1 MRRPS
6 PRPFESFPVPARTVP
21 AGRRARRTGP
31 DGRFGRASGFTLI
44 ELVLTVAIVA
54 LLASFAVPAYGTWAE
69 RERAGAFVSRL
80 SAALGNARA
89 DALKFATPVVLC
101 ASADGATCAGGWE
114 AGWLAFRDDDGDG
127 APAAAEVLFVGAGQG
142 GRAVVG
148 VAAAD
153 GTALG
158 RLGFDYRG
166 YPDRPAAAS
175 VTAAGRTTVLE
186 LNAVGRTEIR

>member
-1 MRRPS
+1 MRRPPARS
-6 PRPFESFPVPARTVP
+6 PASRPTPARTVP
-21 AGRRARRTGP
+21 AGRRARGP
-31 DGRFGRASGFTLI
+31 APAGASGFTLV
-44 ELVLTVAIVA
+44 ELMVTVAVVA
-54 LLASFAVPAYGTWAE
+54 LIASFALPAYGTWVE
-69 RERAGAFVSRL
+69 RERAGAFLSRL

-89 DALKFATPVVLC
+89 DALKFAAPVVLC

-114 AGWLAFRDDDGDG
+114 AGWLAFRDDDRDG
-127 APAAAEVLFVGAGQG
+127 APGAADEVLFVGAGQG
-142 GRAVVG
+142 GRAAVG

-153 GTALG
+153 GTALD

-166 YPDRPAAAS
+166 YPDRPATAS